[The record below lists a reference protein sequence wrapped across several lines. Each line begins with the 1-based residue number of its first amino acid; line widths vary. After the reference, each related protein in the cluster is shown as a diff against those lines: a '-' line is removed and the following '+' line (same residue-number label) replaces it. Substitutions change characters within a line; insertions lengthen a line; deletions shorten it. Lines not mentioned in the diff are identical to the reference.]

1 MDFVWL
7 FEISMCI
14 SLFLNKLQWYHQI
27 DCIILLNHYQP
38 EMLSVSVQKLDIY
51 IYIVEFSL
59 TSVLGAHGP
68 LLGRQ
73 EERWAEIV
81 AERAELQQA
90 VNDANAGSLVQ
101 DLITL
106 LDQSMVWQKKSIW
119 FLDPHLTTNHSTISA

>member
-1 MDFVWL
+1 
-7 FEISMCI
+7 
-14 SLFLNKLQWYHQI
+14 
-27 DCIILLNHYQP
+27 
-38 EMLSVSVQKLDIY
+38 
-51 IYIVEFSL
+51 
-59 TSVLGAHGP
+59 VLGAHGP

-119 FLDPHLTTNHSTISA
+119 FLDPHLTTNHLTVSA